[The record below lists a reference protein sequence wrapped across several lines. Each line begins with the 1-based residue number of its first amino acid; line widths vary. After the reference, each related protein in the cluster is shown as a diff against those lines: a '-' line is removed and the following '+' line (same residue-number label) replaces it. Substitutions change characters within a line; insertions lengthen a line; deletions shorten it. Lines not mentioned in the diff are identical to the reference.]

1 MTDETPRPVGV
12 PQEKTTPRDKGAPD
26 PGARGTR
33 RRHPVAG
40 GRIAVAG
47 IGIAA
52 MLGLVANMEVADG
65 RTQSANPA
73 PSSALVSE
81 RTAKGVHQ
89 GAAAGPGKVAAAK
102 VIRPIVLTPHA
113 VVHTVG
119 APATGG
125 SGGSYSGGS
134 GYAAA
139 PAPAAAP
146 AAAPVA
152 SSGGS
157 H

>member
-12 PQEKTTPRDKGAPD
+12 HQEKTTPRDKVAPD

-65 RTQSANPA
+65 RTQ
-73 PSSALVSE
+73 
-81 RTAKGVHQ
+81 
-89 GAAAGPGKVAAAK
+89 
-102 VIRPIVLTPHA
+102 
-113 VVHTVG
+113 
-119 APATGG
+119 
-125 SGGSYSGGS
+125 
-134 GYAAA
+134 
-139 PAPAAAP
+139 
-146 AAAPVA
+146 
-152 SSGGS
+152 
-157 H
+157 

>member
-1 MTDETPRPVGV
+1 MTDEAPRPVGV
-12 PQEKTTPRDKGAPD
+12 PQEKTTPLDNGAPD
-26 PGARGTR
+26 PGARRTR

-40 GRIAVAG
+40 GRIATAG

-52 MLGLVANMEVADG
+52 MLGLVANMQVANG

-73 PSSALVSE
+73 SSSALASQ

-113 VVHTVG
+113 VVHTVS

-125 SGGSYSGGS
+125 SGGSYSGGA

-146 AAAPVA
+146 VA
-152 SSGGS
+152 STSGS